1 MKFKG
6 VMPAL
11 VTPLHIDETV
21 NTAVLQ
27 QLING
32 LLEEGADGFYLS
44 GATGEGI
51 SLTPRQRRVLAEAA
65 IDTVDHKQPCIVHVA
80 STDFNEAVDF
90 ARYAERCGA
99 DAISAIPPL
108 FYKYDENDVYNY
120 YKALAD
126 AVHIPLMIYYNPA
139 AGFAINAKFAARMF
153 EIDNIT
159 SIKWTSPDYCGMM
172 ELKNLTHG
180 EMNIINGPDETLLMG
195 LSAGADAGIGT
206 TYNFMLPF
214 FRGVYDNF
222 VGQNM
227 EKAQQYQRQIAHI
240 ISRMRSYRTIPTTK
254 AMVEAKG
261 YAVGDAAFPTKRYNA
276 DEKKQIV
283 ADLTDAGW
291 RN

>member
-11 VTPLHIDETV
+11 VTPLREDETV
-21 NTAVLQ
+21 NTEVLQ
-27 QLING
+27 QLIGG
-32 LLEEGADGFYLS
+32 LLKEGADGFYLS

-51 SLTPRQRRVLAEAA
+51 SLSPGQRRILAETA
-65 IDTVDHKQPCIVHVA
+65 IDAVGHKKPCIVHVA
-80 STDFNEAVDF
+80 STDFHEAIDF
-90 ARYAERCGA
+90 ARYAEQCGA

-108 FYKYDENDVYNY
+108 FYKYDEDDVYNY
-120 YKALAD
+120 YKALAA

-206 TYNFMLPF
+206 TYNFMLPLV
-214 FRGVYDNF
+214 RGVYDNF
-222 VGQNM
+222 MSNNM
-227 EKAQQYQRQIAHI
+227 EKAQQYQKQIAHI
-240 ISRMRSYRTIPTTK
+240 ISCMRSYHSIALTK

-261 YAVGDAAFPTKRYNA
+261 YAVGDAAFPIKRYNA
-276 DEKKQIV
+276 DQKKQIV

-291 RN
+291 SN